1 MSHPTEL
8 DVDRRI
14 RKNRASFSKES
25 GYADHLIQLAGRYNM
40 RDPPLPLLCTCLK
53 SDDGINH
60 ESFLELERLMD
71 DAYGLDGARLASSYN
86 LVAVGRFKL
95 LG

>member
-25 GYADHLIQLAGRYNM
+25 GYVDHLIQLAGRYNM
-40 RDPPLPLLCTCLK
+40 RDSPLPLLCTCLK
-53 SDDGINH
+53 S
-60 ESFLELERLMD
+60 E
-71 DAYGLDGARLASSYN
+71 
-86 LVAVGRFKL
+86 
-95 LG
+95 